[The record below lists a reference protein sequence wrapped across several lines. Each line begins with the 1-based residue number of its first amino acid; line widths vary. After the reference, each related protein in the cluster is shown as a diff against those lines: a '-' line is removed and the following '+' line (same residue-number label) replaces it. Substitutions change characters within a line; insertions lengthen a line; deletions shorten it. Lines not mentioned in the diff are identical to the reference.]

1 MKPCLLL
8 LLFVSFARAQNLIP
22 DSSFENNKAIPVDF
36 SAINSSNS
44 WNMPTQGTTD
54 LFCMSNLRKQ
64 KKYSMVDVP
73 QNPMGFQFAH
83 SGTCYAGLFAFS
95 HDDYREY
102 LQTPLLTPLEKGK
115 TYLFSMYISLA
126 DYASTCIDQLGVC
139 FLTDKVKYSM
149 SNVITDLNPV
159 YINIT
164 AIGKDVKQWHKVSL
178 TYKAQ
183 GGESYLLLGS
193 FEIKTIKKT
202 KFKAPKE
209 VKSRINQTSERDA
222 YYFIDDVSLAETTVV
237 VKEEPPV
244 VVKTELDTLEKI
256 PADTA
261 LVLKNVLFKSGK
273 AIPLPSSYADLDKIV
288 DYLNKNSNLRI
299 EISGH
304 SDNTGSE
311 PINQKLSAERAK
323 AVADYLIK
331 KHVDRQSIITAGYGS
346 TKPLVPNDTEEHKQ
360 QNRRVEF
367 VLLNAKQKE

>member
-1 MKPCLLL
+1 MKPCFLL
-8 LLFVSFARAQNLIP
+8 LLFVCFARAQNLIP
-22 DSSFENNKAIPVDF
+22 DSSFENNRVIPVDF

-54 LFCMSNLRKQ
+54 LFCISNLRKQ

-73 QNPMGFQFAH
+73 QNPMGYQFAH

-115 TYLFSMYISLA
+115 TYVFSMYISLA
-126 DYASTCIDQLGVC
+126 DYARAYIDQLGVC
-139 FLTDKVKYSM
+139 FLTHKVTYSM
-149 SNVITDLNPV
+149 SNVISDLNPV

-164 AIGKDVKQWHKVSL
+164 GVGKDVKNWHKVSV
-178 TYKAQ
+178 TYKAL

-193 FEIKTIKKT
+193 FEINTIKKT
-202 KFKAPKE
+202 KIKAPKE

-222 YYFIDDVSLAETTVV
+222 YYFIDDVSLVETTIV
-237 VKEEPPV
+237 VKEEPTPPPI
-244 VVKTELDTLEKI
+244 VKTELDTLEKI

-273 AIPLPSSYADLDKIV
+273 AILLPSSYADLDKMV
-288 DYLNKNSNLRI
+288 EYLNKNSNLKI
-299 EISGH
+299 ELSGH

-311 PINQKLSAERAK
+311 VINQKLSAERAK

-331 KHVDRQSIITAGYGS
+331 KHVDRQRITTVGYGS
-346 TKPLVPNDTEEHKQ
+346 TKPLVPNDSEENKQ
-360 QNRRVEF
+360 QNRRVDF
-367 VLLNAKQKE
+367 VLQKK